1 MSLQIVLQNLSTR
14 IATECKSI
22 RTLVNGNTA
31 GLTALTTADKT
42 NLVAALNEVRAL
54 AASAGSVSDGTTST
68 TTSWSSTK
76 VTSYVASQVAT
87 VLGGASAA
95 YDTLQEIQALMVADD
110 TETTGILTSLSN
122 RIRFDA
128 AQVLTTPQQLQG
140 CTNIG
145 VGDPETN
152 FVTVFNAGLL

>member
-14 IATECKSI
+14 VATECKAL
-22 RTLVNGNTA
+22 RTLTNGNA
-31 GLTALTTADKT
+31 PGLAALTTTDKT

-68 TTSWSSTK
+68 TTGWSSTK

-128 AQVLTTPQQLQG
+128 AQVLTTPQQAQA
-140 CTNIG
+140 CANIG